1 MEVAAVEYRNID
13 QDINLYHGAKR
24 YWNNDDQ
31 ISKVQLYWTLGD
43 KGYSETEIDNA
54 ITDYYYVYIWPNIL
68 INRLTW
74 ITLAVI
80 LSLAALLNFL

>member
-1 MEVAAVEYRNID
+1 MEYRNID
-13 QDINLYHGAKR
+13 LDINLYNGAKR

-31 ISKVQLYWTLGD
+31 ISKEQLYWTLGD
-43 KGYSETEIDNA
+43 KGYSEKEIDNA

>member
-1 MEVAAVEYRNID
+1 MEVAAMEYRNID
-13 QDINLYHGAKR
+13 QDIHLLKGVRR
-24 YWNNDDQ
+24 YWNDDQ
-31 ISKVQLYWTLGD
+31 ISKEQLYWILGD
-43 KGYSETEIDNA
+43 KGYSEKEIDNA
-54 ITDYYYVYIWPNIL
+54 ITDYYYVYIWPTIL

>member
-1 MEVAAVEYRNID
+1 MEYRNID
-13 QDINLYHGAKR
+13 QDINLLKGVRR
-24 YWNNDDQ
+24 YWNEDQ
-31 ISKVQLYWTLGD
+31 ISKEQLYWTLGD

>member
-1 MEVAAVEYRNID
+1 MEYRNID
-13 QDINLYHGAKR
+13 QDIHLLKGVRR
-24 YWNNDDQ
+24 YWNDDQ
-31 ISKVQLYWTLGD
+31 ISKEQLYWILGD
-43 KGYSETEIDNA
+43 KGYSEKEIDNA
-54 ITDYYYVYIWPNIL
+54 ITDYYYVYIWPTIL